1 MTDEVDGRPE
11 PGVRE
16 LLLTLSK
23 ALRAYQLYD
32 ENNPVYQRFVSAL
45 AGAFEALWAELP
57 SLALFVEED
66 RLLLDDVEVYT
77 PQSRTDSLAFLLYKD
92 GIRALEFRPGIEDE
106 VEALL
111 QVLLRAR
118 HGRDDG
124 DDLITL
130 FWEADLQNLRYQ
142 FVDLTAEGYE
152 LPQAGEGATL
162 PMLQA
167 VVEGELGPAG
177 GRSAEAAPA
186 GAVSQDDFNPTL
198 YALDASEMDRIRME
212 VRLEMERDIRTDVV
226 SALMDRL
233 EEPENP
239 ERQRVILGALHTLL
253 PSLLSG
259 GHLRHAALILR
270 ELRVLE
276 QREGF
281 LAPHLARQL
290 TALLD
295 EISAPET
302 VHEVVRALEDG
313 TLRPAPGDL
322 GDFLAELRAGAL
334 APLLRASEHI
344 ELREIQPVL
353 HGAVEGIARKNPDRT
368 RALLSDPDPVVVAGA
383 ARLVGRLGV
392 PEAGGALAELTRH
405 PEAAVRLAAI
415 EATAELRAS
424 TAAAALVDALRDPD
438 RDVRMAAA
446 RALGTLRY
454 RPAAARFREIVLSK
468 EVRKA
473 EVSEKIAF
481 FEGYGRLGDPEAVAV
496 LDRLLNGRGFLGR
509 REPPELCACAALA
522 LGQVGST
529 EAMSAL
535 RAAEEEADAV
545 VRSAVGRALRGG
557 ATSP

>member
-276 QREGF
+276 QGEGF

-353 HGAVEGIARKNPDRT
+353 RGAVEGIARKNPDRT

-509 REPPELCACAALA
+509 REPPELRACAALA
-522 LGQVGST
+522 LGQVGTT